1 MEHDHGVSQLCVP
14 RLEKVHL
21 LPFSRHFAHLVQAV
35 YIHTSRNNMSESVN
49 RLFQRYRTATNSAQA
64 PDDKEIKV
72 RF

>member
-21 LPFSRHFAHLVQAV
+21 LPFSHRFAHLVQAM
-35 YIHTSRNNMSESVN
+35 YIHMSGNSMSESVN
-49 RLFQRYRTATNSAQA
+49 R
-64 PDDKEIKV
+64 